1 MITRLFTE
9 INEKME
15 EVEKIL
21 KDNNYFVDL
30 EKKMKEYN
38 DRMMAI
44 HDNEATKYINIINKA
59 IEYIEQEV
67 NNCDIYCDGCTP
79 QHCPDIKKILDILK
93 GSDKE

>member
-1 MITRLFTE
+1 M
-9 INEKME
+9 KC
-15 EVEKIL
+15 IL
-21 KDNNYFVDL
+21 YA
-30 EKKMKEYN
+30 EKKELQSRI
-38 DRMMAI
+38 D
-44 HDNEATKYINIINKA
+44 KA